1 MDKNYYNCIYM
12 YTNKIN
18 NKKYVGQTK
27 NLLDRHRR
35 HVQSSFNKNA
45 KRDYNTPFHRA
56 IRKYGIE
63 NFEIKILAE
72 NIETQEKLN
81 EYEIF
86 FIKRYKTLNIQNGY
100 NVAEGGYNNPFA
112 GKTEKEMDEFKR
124 KVSESRKGQMIG
136 ENNPFY
142 GKKHTEETKNKISKN
157 HANVSGENNHN
168 YGKHMSDEQ
177 KEKLRQIN
185 VGKKLSNETKK
196 KISNAT
202 KGKNNPRAKRVAQ
215 YDKKGNLIKIW
226 DYAKQVGEELGI
238 ATTGITR
245 CCRGECKSAEGFVW
259 KYFSDEGI
267 VKHEAKNLSDL

>member
-35 HVQSSFNKNA
+35 HVQTSFNKNA

-100 NVAEGGYNNPFA
+100 NVAEGGYNNPFV

-157 HANVSGENNHN
+157 HANVSGENNPN
-168 YGKHMSDEQ
+168 YGKQMSESQ

-185 VGKKLSNETKK
+185 IGKIISEETKN
-196 KISNAT
+196 KISRAM
-202 KGKNNPRAKRVAQ
+202 KGKNNPRAKMTIQ
-215 YDKKGNLIKIW
+215 YDKQGKIVKIW
-226 DYAKQVGEELGI
+226 DYAKQASEELGI
-238 ATTGITR
+238 NTDSITR
-245 CCRGECKSAEGFVW
+245 CCRGEGKSAGGFYW
-259 KYFSDEGI
+259 KYLND
-267 VKHEAKNLSDL
+267 VLDDDLKRYII